1 MTKKCQPLKFED
13 DNNSRCTPLH
23 CIHSRTP
30 PPPRQ
35 SCCHRKTHHS
45 VELNGFNYKVLLGRI
60 HYLLKA
66 IVFPI
71 VHHGIEHGADVLQA
85 AGGELVVVLSVAR
98 GGGREH
104 DEVATSSTRTALH
117 RVIVRR
123 AEVVADLV
131 GEGELGDF
139 GRNPAVVV
147 DEGDDAGVEA
157 ALGGVVD
164 SVHILSVGFVLFTDA
179 PTSSTC

>member
-1 MTKKCQPLKFED
+1 MTTTLGALLFIVSTVALLPLL
-13 DNNSRCTPLH
+13 DNLVATERPIT
-23 CIHSRTP
+23 
-30 PPPRQ
+30 
-35 SCCHRKTHHS
+35 
-45 VELNGFNYKVLLGRI
+45 
-60 HYLLKA
+60 LLKA

-85 AGGELVVVLSVAR
+85 AGGELVVVLSVAG

-104 DEVATSSTRTALH
+104 DEVATRSSRTALH
-117 RVIVRR
+117 RVIVRG

-139 GRNPAVVV
+139 RRHPAVVV

>member
-1 MTKKCQPLKFED
+1 MTTTLSTLLFIVSTVALLPLL
-13 DNNSRCTPLH
+13 DNLVATERPIT
-23 CIHSRTP
+23 
-30 PPPRQ
+30 
-35 SCCHRKTHHS
+35 
-45 VELNGFNYKVLLGRI
+45 
-60 HYLLKA
+60 LLKA

-104 DEVATSSTRTALH
+104 DEVATRSTRPALN

-123 AEVVADLV
+123 TEVMADLV

-164 SVHILSVGFVLFTDA
+164 SVHILGVGFVLFTDA
-179 PTSSTC
+179 PTSPTC

>member
-1 MTKKCQPLKFED
+1 MTTTLGALLFIVSTVALLPLL
-13 DNNSRCTPLH
+13 DNLVAAERPVT
-23 CIHSRTP
+23 
-30 PPPRQ
+30 
-35 SCCHRKTHHS
+35 
-45 VELNGFNYKVLLGRI
+45 LLE
-60 HYLLKA
+60 A

-104 DEVATSSTRTALH
+104 DEVATRSTRPALN

-123 AEVVADLV
+123 TEVMADLV

-164 SVHILSVGFVLFTDA
+164 SVHILGVGFVLFTDA
-179 PTSSTC
+179 PTSPTC